1 MNTEIRTQNAS
12 LSRRLICAA
21 VFGTL
26 AMTPAMASAQEDTGA
41 GLQGPEEETDT
52 LQEDNPL
59 TDPSERDA
67 PNADNPDAGEED
79 DEESDEVVRP
89 TETPSTPAKP
99 REALPVR
106 PDANLTSPRVNEVS
120 GTGENVALF
129 GANALDTRLSFNS
142 RVVSIDNVDFRP
154 IDDDNV
160 QDIYETDDRR
170 SFGVNNMNAGFTFYA
185 TDQAKLDV
193 GLRHNSLWG
202 GGRLRQLNNDNMIIV
217 DNLFL
222 SWSPSD
228 TSAIDFKL
236 RMGRQY
242 FEIGGAGNFGGTRRD
257 YYFWDVVDGVT
268 FDLGFGKAG
277 KLRVLAVD
285 FAGTQFRPDEIDFA
299 TRQDTSSSEIN
310 FRGDSLTIR
319 SGLIYENTEA
329 VEGLEVRAFGFYA
342 DLGGSVEQP
351 STTADLCFGGGLCN
365 FSDSDFTWM
374 AGARAGYFFENDD
387 ETVKVGGYGEFA
399 QSGGVDRKDTRV
411 GLYDVNTSG
420 SSFGAGL
427 SGDFDLGSLKL
438 GVGAQFFRANGP
450 QYAADGV
457 QFNHGFVGMKGA
469 HIGGGLMDDVSGW
482 HPSAYIDGVRGVRD
496 FAHNQDRTSGTQ
508 SIYAGF
514 DMTVKNKVKVDAGV
528 WFLKDAGSTNFN
540 SDTDALEANDIPWGY
555 SLADLQAQERLGKSL
570 GTELDLGL
578 AVNMSDKVDLVA
590 QGAYFLPGEF
600 YKIEL
605 SRTAGSALGS
615 TDPANAW
622 LVMGGLSLALR

>member
-26 AMTPAMASAQEDTGA
+26 AMTPALASAQEDTGA
-41 GLQGPEEETDT
+41 GLQGPEEEIDT
-52 LQEDNPL
+52 IQQDNPL
-59 TDPSERDA
+59 TNPSERDA
-67 PNADNPDAGEED
+67 PNADNPDTAGGEED
-79 DEESDEVVRP
+79 DEEIERP
-89 TETPSTPAKP
+89 KATPSTPAKP

-106 PDANLTSPRVNEVS
+106 PNANLTVPSTTEVS
-120 GTGENVALF
+120 GTGENLALF

-142 RVVSIDNVDFRP
+142 RLLAVDQVDFRP
-154 IDDDNV
+154 LDDDNV
-160 QDIYETDDRR
+160 QDVYETDDRR
-170 SFGVNNMNAGFTFYA
+170 NFGVNNLNAGFTFHA
-185 TDQAKLDV
+185 TDKAKLDI

-202 GGRLRQLNNDNMIIV
+202 GGRFSRLNNDNMVIV
-217 DNLFL
+217 DNLFMTWNPVATGTL
-222 SWSPSD
+222 
-228 TSAIDFKL
+228 DFTA

-242 FEIGGAGNFGGTRRD
+242 FEIGGAGNFGGSRRD
-257 YYFWDVVDGVT
+257 YYFWDVVDGLT
-268 FDLGFGKAG
+268 LDLGLGAAG
-277 KLRVLAVD
+277 KLRVLAID
-285 FAGTQFRPDEIDFA
+285 IAGTQFRPDEIDFA
-299 TRQDTSSSEIN
+299 TRQNTSSSDIN

-319 SGLIYENTEA
+319 SGLVYENTEA
-329 VEGLEVRAFGFYA
+329 VKGLEVRAFGFYA
-342 DLGGSVEQP
+342 DLGGSVEAS

-387 ETVKVGGYGEFA
+387 QTVKVGGYGEFA
-399 QSGGVDRKDTRV
+399 QSGGVDRKDSRV

-427 SGDFDLGSLKL
+427 SGDFDLGSLDL
-438 GVGAQFFRANGP
+438 GFGAQFFRANGP
-450 QYAADGV
+450 QYAQDGV

-469 HIGGGLMDDVSGW
+469 HIGGGLMDDVAGW

-496 FAHNQDRTSGTQ
+496 YAHNQDRTSGTQ

-514 DMTVKNKVKVDAGV
+514 NVGVMDKVAVDAGV
-528 WFLKDAGSTNFN
+528 WLLKDTGTTNFDR
-540 SDTDALEANDIPWGY
+540 DTAEIEANDVPWSY
-555 SLADLQAQERLGKSL
+555 SLADLQAQQRLGKSL

-578 AVNMSDKVDLVA
+578 AVNLSDKVDFVA

-622 LVMGGLSLALR
+622 LVMGGLSLGLR